1 MGCDSRSKYHIPN
14 ITATPSFCTA
24 TAFVANLIN
33 EMADIYVRDIAQ
45 ERVYEV
51 LIKNTMFLYNADTSG
66 DGDVTESVR

>member
-1 MGCDSRSKYHIPN
+1 
-14 ITATPSFCTA
+14 
-24 TAFVANLIN
+24 
-33 EMADIYVRDIAQ
+33 MADIYVRDIAQ